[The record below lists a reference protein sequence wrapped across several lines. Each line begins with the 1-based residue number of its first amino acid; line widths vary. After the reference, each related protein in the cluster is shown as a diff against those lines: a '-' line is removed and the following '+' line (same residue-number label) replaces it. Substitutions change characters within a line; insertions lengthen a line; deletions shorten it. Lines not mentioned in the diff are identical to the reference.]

1 MLKLWA
7 FDRRGIL
14 VSQNDPKK
22 YQFLEHTADAK
33 FQAFGRSLDEAFKNA
48 AYAMVSLMWDREKIE
63 RKIQKPVKVE
73 GRDLEQLL
81 VNFLEEILYFL
92 DSQIFLLHSVEK
104 IQIQRIAEV
113 YVLESL
119 FLGDD
124 YRNHYQP
131 YGDVKAITYNEME
144 IHTKNRFMVQVVVDV

>member
-1 MLKLWA
+1 MLELWA
-7 FDRRGIL
+7 FDCRGIL
-14 VSQNDPKK
+14 VSQNDLKK

-33 FQAFGRSLDEAFKNA
+33 FQAFGQSLEEAFKNA

-63 RKIQKPVKVE
+63 RKIQKPFKVE

-81 VNFLEEILYFL
+81 VNFLEEILYLL
-92 DSQIFLLHSVEK
+92 DSQTFLLHSVEK
-104 IQIQRIAEV
+104 IQIQRIAEA

-119 FLGDD
+119 FLGDESGD
-124 YRNHYQP
+124 HYQL
-131 YGDVKAITYNEME
+131 YGDVKAITYDEME